1 MESTLKNIF
10 FNKKTVIVVIIFL
23 TVILL
28 SSFYEGFW
36 LWKFLGRLHPAM
48 VHFPISLLLFATI
61 LELFTFKNFNSKL
74 RPSIHILVL
83 TGLIAALIAAP
94 LGYWLSKDETGGS
107 NLNIH
112 QWVAYATLCLGATT
126 WFLLNRIITKN
137 QLSLIKPYRSILIIT
152 SVGIIVTGHF
162 GAMLAHGDDYLSS
175 TLPWSPDYKQKKELS
190 FDLKSFKKSSTG
202 TNKTVGTDKTISLDK
217 EQQVELNVQ
226 VRAILAHNCIKCHGE
241 EKVKGELRLDRKDM
255 ILKGGEDGLV
265 IIPGHPE
272 KSELYRRINL
282 PSDDKDVMPSKGKKL
297 AGKDIE
303 IINFWI
309 QQGAHW
315 PDDKDTKDVFKL
327 ASLSPRNPPAPAASG
342 IYTHPID
349 RRTNQYFEKNHIAW
363 PKLVDDRTY
372 LRRIFLDIIGLLPTE
387 EEINEFSKDTQ
398 PNKRAIWS
406 RKLLDRDE
414 DYAIHWMSFWND
426 ALRNDYTGPGY
437 IDKGRFAITDWLY
450 QSIKSNKPYT
460 QFVKEL
466 LSPNDKSKGFI
477 EGIKWRGS
485 INASQKTEMQ
495 AAQNVS
501 QVFLGLNLKCASCH
515 NSFINNWKLEDAY
528 AFANIFADSTLEI
541 NRCDKPTGKFTDA
554 RMLWKEL
561 GSIDSKASVAVK
573 REQLAN
579 NMIKPQNGR
588 FYRTIVNRIWA
599 QLMGR
604 GFIEPLDM
612 MDNKAWSQDMLDW
625 MAYNF
630 QQDNSD
636 LKNLIYL
643 ITTSN
648 TYQLPSV
655 GFKDPNQFVS
665 KDYLFKGR
673 LKRRMSAEQF
683 ADAISNL
690 FGPMFDDSMVMYRLG
705 QPKTTPIFARASLV
719 SNNSFL
725 AALGR
730 PTRETVATSRDS
742 QATLLQ
748 ALELT
753 NGEQFNSIL
762 RKGAAGWKQ
771 KYQNGDAIIKEVYKR
786 ALGREVKPNEYKI
799 AKKIVGDQPEVNDI
813 QDLFWAV
820 MLLPEFQIV
829 N

>member
-1 MESTLKNIF
+1 MKSTLKQLA
-10 FNKKTVIVVIIFL
+10 IVGSIIL
-23 TVILL
+23 TVFLL
-28 SSFYEGFW
+28 SISFENLW
-36 LWKFLGRLHPAM
+36 LWKFMGRLHPAV
-48 VHFPISLLLFATI
+48 VHFPITMLLLAAI
-61 LELFTFKNFNSKL
+61 LELFTLKNFNSRL
-74 RPSIHILVL
+74 RSTIHILVVI
-83 TGLIAALIAAP
+83 GLISALISGL
-94 LGYWLSKDETGGS
+94 LGYFLSKDETGGT

-112 QWVAYATLCLGATT
+112 QWVAYATIVLGAVS
-126 WFLLNRIITKN
+126 WFLLNNIVSKN
-137 QLSLIKPYRSILIIT
+137 QLSLIKPYRGFLIIT
-152 SVGIIVTGHF
+152 SVGIIITGHF
-162 GAMLAHGDDYLSS
+162 GALLAHGDDYLTS
-175 TLPWSPDYKQKKELS
+175 TLPWSKDYKVKKNLS
-190 FDLKSFKKSSTG
+190 FDLKSFKKPQSGSI
-202 TNKTVGTDKTISLDK
+202 KTEGVSKTSSLDK
-217 EQQVELNVQ
+217 QQEVELNVQ
-226 VRAILAHNCIKCHGE
+226 VRAIFAHNCIKCHGE
-241 EKVKGELRLDRKDM
+241 EKVKGELRLDSKEM
-255 ILKGGEDGLV
+255 ILKGGEDGP
-265 IIPGHPE
+265 IIVAGSPE
-272 KSELYRRINL
+272 KSELFRRINL
-282 PSDDKDVMPSKGKKL
+282 PANHEDVMPAKGKKL
-297 AGKDIE
+297 SADDIE
-303 IINFWI
+303 IISFWI

-315 PDDKDTKDVFKL
+315 PDDKDKKEVFKL
-327 ASLSPRNPPAPAASG
+327 ASLTPRNPPAPPASG

-349 RRTNQYFEKNHIAW
+349 RRTNQYFTKNHLAW
-363 PKLVDDRTY
+363 PKVVDDRTY
-372 LRRIFLDIIGLLPTE
+372 LRRIFLDIIGILPTE
-387 EEINEFSKDTQ
+387 DEINEFSKDNR
-398 PNKRAIWS
+398 PDKRAIWS
-406 RKLLDRDE
+406 KKLLDCNE
-414 DYAIHWMSFWND
+414 DYAIHWLSFWND

-485 INASQKTEMQ
+485 INASQRTEMQ
-495 AAQNVS
+495 AAQNVA

-528 AFANIFADSTLEI
+528 AFADIFADSTLEI

-579 NMIKPQNGR
+579 NMIKPENGR
-588 FYRTIVNRIWA
+588 LYRTIVNRIWA
-599 QLMGR
+599 QMMGR

-612 MDNKAWSQDMLDW
+612 MDNKAWSQDILDW

-636 LKNLIYL
+636 IKNLIYL
-643 ITTSN
+643 ITTSK

-655 GFKDPNQFVS
+655 GFKDANQFIA
-665 KDYLFKGR
+665 KDYQFKGR

-683 ADAISNL
+683 ADAVSNL
-690 FGPMFDDSMVMYRLG
+690 FGPMFDDSMIMYRLG

-719 SNNSFL
+719 TNNSFL

-730 PTRETVATSRDS
+730 PSRETVATSRDS
-742 QATLLQ
+742 QANLLQ

-753 NGEQFNSIL
+753 NGEQFNAVL
-762 RKGAAGWKQ
+762 KKGAINWKQ
-771 KYQNGDAIIKEVYKR
+771 KYQSGDIIIKELFKK
-786 ALGREVKPNEYKI
+786 ALGRDVKPNEYKV
-799 AKKIVGDQPEVNDI
+799 AKKIVGDKPETEDI

-820 MLLPEFQIV
+820 ILLPEFQII